1 MRGNDFAV
9 RRTAAGMHGAGPPPN
24 TVRGNDWRQVPVPD
38 AAAFEPSEGVT
49 VVVPYHEAPGEL
61 ALALAALERQR
72 YPRELLEVVV
82 VDDGSRAPPPI
93 PARPGLEVRVVRQR
107 RCGFGLARAR
117 NLGAREARH
126 EILVFLD
133 GDMIAEDG
141 LVAAHARC
149 HHAVADALTFGFRSD
164 ADTAGVDA
172 AAVRAG
178 VPAQRWEWRDS
189 GHYRKWLLACT
200 GDLASGDDDVFCALA
215 GHNFAMRRAFYREI
229 GASDESFDRYGGED
243 RELAY
248 RAHVAGGL
256 LVPVRDARAWH
267 RDPRGE
273 ARRRRHDGILRQR
286 PKMANLVAH
295 GIVRA
300 RARGRIYAVP
310 MHVATVEARGAGA
323 ERVAAAVEALLGDP
337 LGDLAVRIE
346 TDACAP
352 GDIARLRDGFGPDP
366 RVTVAPDRPALDGF
380 PASPFHLRV
389 PAAGCAPGLL
399 GRMRAALGG
408 AAVATCTLSP
418 HGTATLARAWALNR
432 ARRTGRDVAEFG
444 EVVTLRPRA
453 APGHGLRCA
462 LRRAPLSIGD
472 RWRPLRRAFEEAS
485 RVRGPVTAWGFAKW
499 AAHAV
504 RWRLAGAGPSR
515 PAPDAGRFE
524 RGGHSLG
531 ARIATAGPGAQAVF
545 AASPLVGPDPSGAG
559 ADVLLAD
566 TAAQAEDPGCPAVL
580 LAAAPVLAVPA
591 LDPSVYNP
599 IGWRRTVERRAVVLG
614 SRDRLPAPPGRWVR
628 AAASERA
635 ALLDGHHLADAAAWH
650 PSTAAR
656 AGTLVRVAATGLPV
670 HLADGGPGLAP
681 LLGAELHALMT
692 CAAVP
697 TANEA
702 LRESLSVR
710 MRRIALRDHSLGARA
725 RQVCA
730 AALDDPPRPPKVS
743 VLLATRR
750 PAMLARALASVARQN
765 YPELELVLALHGEGF
780 DGNAL
785 ERGLAGMR
793 GAVRVV
799 RVGAARPL
807 GAVLNAATAAASG
820 LLLTKMDDD
829 DAYGADH
836 VWDLVL
842 AHAYSGAALVGKPI
856 ETVYLGAAGRTVRRT
871 VEPVESFVDVLAGGA
886 LLIARHDLA
895 RVGGWRRV
903 PGGVDR
909 ALIEDVRRAGGVV
922 YRTHGRGFMLV
933 RHGIGHTWEVEEPSL
948 SRNARESA
956 PGWRPAFADIEAAP
970 GLEGPPA

>member
-1 MRGNDFAV
+1 MNAPGEH
-9 RRTAAGMHGAGPPPN
+9 MPAGPAPN
-24 TVRGNDWRQVPVPD
+24 TVRYNDWRQVPVPD
-38 AAAFEPSEGVT
+38 AAGFEPSEGVT
-49 VVVPYHEAPGEL
+49 VVVPYHEAPCEL

-82 VDDGSRAPPPI
+82 VDDGSRAPPPT
-93 PARPGLEVRVVRQR
+93 PARPGLAVRVVRQR

-133 GDMIAEDG
+133 GDMIADDG
-141 LVAAHARC
+141 LVAAHARW

-164 ADTAGVDA
+164 ADTAEVDA

-178 VPAQRWEWRDS
+178 VPARRWEWRDS
-189 GHYRKWLLACT
+189 GHERKALLAHT
-200 GDLASGDDDVFCALA
+200 GDLASGDDDVFCAPA

-229 GASDESFDRYGGED
+229 GASDASFDRYGGED

-267 RDPRGE
+267 REPRGE
-273 ARRRRHDGILRQR
+273 AVRRRRDDILRR
-286 PKMANLVAH
+286 RAKMAHLVAH
-295 GIVRA
+295 GILRP
-300 RARGRIYAVP
+300 RARGRIWAVP

-323 ERVAAAVEALLGDP
+323 ERVAAAVQALLGDP

-352 GDIARLRDGFGPDP
+352 GDLARLRDGFAPDP
-366 RVTVAPDRPALDGF
+366 RVTVAPGRSALDGF

-408 AAVATCTLSP
+408 AAAVTCTLGP
-418 HGTATLARAWALNR
+418 HGTATLARAWALHR

-444 EVVTLRPRA
+444 EVVSVPRPRA
-453 APGHGLRCA
+453 APWHAVRSA
-462 LRRAPLSIGD
+462 LLRAPLSIGD
-472 RWRPLRRAFEEAS
+472 RRRALRRAFEEAS
-485 RVRGPVTAWGFAKW
+485 RVRGPVSAWAFARW
-499 AAHAV
+499 AAQAV
-504 RWRLAGAGPSR
+504 RRRLAGAGPPG

-545 AASPLVGPDPSGAG
+545 AASPLVGPDPSGAR

-566 TAAQAEDPGCPAVL
+566 TADKAQDPGCPVVL
-580 LAAAPVLAVPA
+580 LAAAPALAVPA
-591 LDPSVYNP
+591 LDPGVYNP

-614 SRDRLPAPPGRWVR
+614 SRDRLPAPPGRCVR
-628 AAASERA
+628 ADASQRA
-635 ALLDGHHLADAAAWH
+635 ALLDGHHLADVAAWH
-650 PSTAAR
+650 SSAVAR
-656 AGTLVRVAATGLPV
+656 AGTVVRVAATGLPV

-692 CAAVP
+692 GAAVP
-697 TANEA
+697 AANET

-730 AALDDPPRPPKVS
+730 AALDDPPRPPRVS

-750 PAMLARALASVARQN
+750 PAMLARALASVARQS

-780 DGNAL
+780 DGDAL
-785 ERGLAGMR
+785 ERGLAAMR
-793 GAVRVV
+793 SAVRVV

-807 GAVLNAATAAASG
+807 GTVLNAATAAASG

-842 AHAYSGAALVGKPI
+842 AHAYSGAALVGKAI

-871 VEPVESFVDVLAGGA
+871 VEPAESFVDALAGGA

-903 PGGVDR
+903 PAGVDR
-909 ALIEDVRRAGGVV
+909 ALVEDVRRAGGAV

-933 RHGIGHTWEVEEPSL
+933 RHGVGHTWEVDERSL
-948 SRNARESA
+948 RRGVRESA
-956 PGWRPAFADIEAAP
+956 PGWRPGMADIEPAP

>member
-1 MRGNDFAV
+1 M
-9 RRTAAGMHGAGPPPN
+9 
-24 TVRGNDWRQVPVPD
+24 
-38 AAAFEPSEGVT
+38 
-49 VVVPYHEAPGEL
+49 
-61 ALALAALERQR
+61 
-72 YPRELLEVVV
+72 
-82 VDDGSRAPPPI
+82 
-93 PARPGLEVRVVRQR
+93 
-107 RCGFGLARAR
+107 
-117 NLGAREARH
+117 
-126 EILVFLD
+126 
-133 GDMIAEDG
+133 
-141 LVAAHARC
+141 
-149 HHAVADALTFGFRSD
+149 
-164 ADTAGVDA
+164 
-172 AAVRAG
+172 
-178 VPAQRWEWRDS
+178 
-189 GHYRKWLLACT
+189 
-200 GDLASGDDDVFCALA
+200 
-215 GHNFAMRRAFYREI
+215 
-229 GASDESFDRYGGED
+229 
-243 RELAY
+243 
-248 RAHVAGGL
+248 
-256 LVPVRDARAWH
+256 
-267 RDPRGE
+267 
-273 ARRRRHDGILRQR
+273 
-286 PKMANLVAH
+286 
-295 GIVRA
+295 
-300 RARGRIYAVP
+300 
-310 MHVATVEARGAGA
+310 
-323 ERVAAAVEALLGDP
+323 
-337 LGDLAVRIE
+337 
-346 TDACAP
+346 
-352 GDIARLRDGFGPDP
+352 
-366 RVTVAPDRPALDGF
+366 
-380 PASPFHLRV
+380 
-389 PAAGCAPGLL
+389 
-399 GRMRAALGG
+399 
-408 AAVATCTLSP
+408 
-418 HGTATLARAWALNR
+418 
-432 ARRTGRDVAEFG
+432 
-444 EVVTLRPRA
+444 
-453 APGHGLRCA
+453 
-462 LRRAPLSIGD
+462 
-472 RWRPLRRAFEEAS
+472 
-485 RVRGPVTAWGFAKW
+485 
-499 AAHAV
+499 
-504 RWRLAGAGPSR
+504 
-515 PAPDAGRFE
+515 
-524 RGGHSLG
+524 
-531 ARIATAGPGAQAVF
+531 F

-566 TAAQAEDPGCPAVL
+566 TADKAQDPGCPVVL
-580 LAAAPVLAVPA
+580 LAAAPALGVPA
-591 LDPSVYNP
+591 LDPRVYNP
-599 IGWRRTVERRAVVLG
+599 IGWRRMVERRAVVLG
-614 SRDRLPAPPGRWVR
+614 SRDRLPAPPGRCVR
-628 AAASERA
+628 ADASERA
-635 ALLDGHHLADAAAWH
+635 ALLDGHHLADVAAWH

-780 DGNAL
+780 DGDAL

-933 RHGIGHTWEVEEPSL
+933 RHGVGHTWEVDERSL
-948 SRNARESA
+948 RRGSRESA
-956 PGWRPAFADIEAAP
+956 PGWRPGMADIEPAP
-970 GLEGPPA
+970 GLEGPVWTLRGCAENGKCKGSLNGPAPIRWTEAGAGPGGGLPGPAVSVVMPVGDEDPAAVAEALAAIRAQDHDGKIEVVVADAFAAPGVRAVAERWGTRTRPRWPRRWRRYGPGP